1 MDEIIAKNRFGLGI
15 NPRDNDSFQNINW
28 FEKQTQ
34 IYEAKPKAI
43 KSSPNSKEIVR
54 QYLEVQELKRK
65 NKDNPQVFK
74 KEAKILRDI
83 YVAET
88 NNRLNISVTTNAP
101 FIERMVHFWSNHF
114 AVSADKI
121 EVRALA
127 GAYESEAIRPNVL
140 GNFRDLIR
148 GVVTHPAM
156 LAYLDQIQSIGPNS
170 MAGQRRLKNN
180 PDKEIG
186 LNENLAREIFE
197 LHTLGVHGGYSQADV
212 TEFAKALTGFS
223 IANLKRNQFSRASNK
238 VEIGSFVFEPAAHE
252 PGTRTILNK
261 KYSQNGIEQAAA
273 ILEDISKHHSTAQNI
288 AIKLARHFAGDNPPQ
303 SLINKLKQSFIS
315 SNGDLKSIY
324 LTLINAP
331 ECWVTNNIKFKTPW
345 EWLVS
350 SLRAMGIDDTSRID
364 TPTVLENLGQVS
376 WQPKSPKGFDDI
388 EDAWAAPDALLRR
401 AETANLIAKYFDA
414 PLNPNLLAPKLL
426 GNHLSEHTKIAIS
439 RAESAQS
446 GIALL
451 LICPEFLRR

>member
-15 NPRDNDSFQNINW
+15 NPRDNDSFQDMNW

-34 IYEAKPKAI
+34 IYEAKPTAI

-65 NKDNPQVFK
+65 NKDNPQIFK

-83 YVAET
+83 YLSET
-88 NNRLNISVTTNAP
+88 NNRLNISVTTNTP
-101 FIERMVHFWSNHF
+101 FIERLVHFWSNHF

-127 GAYESEAIRPNVL
+127 GAYENEAIRPNVL

-170 MAGQRRLKNN
+170 MAGQRRAKNN

-197 LHTLGVHGGYSQADV
+197 LHTLGVNGGYTQQDV
-212 TEFAKALTGFS
+212 TEFARALTGFT
-223 IANLKRNQFSRASNK
+223 IANGKRKQFGNSG
-238 VEIGSFVFEPAAHE
+238 EIGNFVFEPLMHE
-252 PGTRTILNK
+252 PGSRTIMGK
-261 KYSQNGIEQAAA
+261 KFNQSGADQGAA
-273 ILEDISKHHSTAQNI
+273 ILEFAASHPSTAKNI
-288 AIKLARHFAGDNPPQ
+288 ATKLARHFAGDNPPQ
-303 SLINKLKQSFIS
+303 TLIDKLKQSFIS

-324 LTLINAP
+324 LTLIKAP
-331 ECWVTNNIKFKTPW
+331 ECWVTNNVKFKTSW

-350 SLRAMGIDDTSRID
+350 SLRAMGIDETSRIE
-364 TPTVLENLGQVS
+364 TPTVLENLGQTS

-414 PLNPNLLAPKLL
+414 PLNPNQLAPKLL

-439 RAESAQS
+439 RAESIQS

-451 LICPEFLRR
+451 LISPEFLRR

>member
-15 NPRDNDSFQNINW
+15 KPNENDIFQDMNW
-28 FEKQTQ
+28 FAKQAQ
-34 IYEAKPKAI
+34 SYEAKPKSLN
-43 KSSPNSKEIVR
+43 SSQNSKEIVR
-54 QYLEVQELKRK
+54 QYIEVQELKRK

-74 KEAKILRDI
+74 KEQKILRDI
-83 YVAET
+83 YVTEA
-88 NNRLNISVTTNAP
+88 NNRLNISVNTKTP
-101 FIERMVHFWSNHF
+101 FIDRMVHFWSNHF

-127 GAYESEAIRPNVL
+127 GAYENEAIRPNVL

-170 MAGQRRLKNN
+170 MAGQRRSQNN

-197 LHTLGVHGGYSQADV
+197 LHTLGVNGGYTQSDV
-212 TEFAKALTGFS
+212 TEFARALTGFT
-223 IANLKRNQFSRASNK
+223 IANGKGRRFSNNGD
-238 VEIGSFVFEPAAHE
+238 IGSFVFEPLMHE
-252 PGTRTILNK
+252 PGSRTIMGK
-261 KYSQNGIEQAAA
+261 KFNQSGADQGAA
-273 ILEDISKHHSTAQNI
+273 ILEFVASHPSTAKNI
-288 AIKLARHFAGDNPPQ
+288 ATKLARHFAGDNPPQ
-303 SLINKLKQSFIS
+303 TLIDKLKQSFIS

-331 ECWVTNNIKFKTPW
+331 ECWANDNVKFKTPW

-350 SLRAMGIDDTSRID
+350 SLRAMGINDTSRID
-364 TPTVLENLGQVS
+364 TPTVLENLGQAM

-414 PLNPNLLAPKLL
+414 PLNPNQLAPKLL

-439 RAESAQS
+439 RAESIQS
-446 GIALL
+446 GTSLL
-451 LICPEFLRR
+451 LISPEFLRR

>member
-15 NPRDNDSFQNINW
+15 KPNENDIFQNINW

-34 IYEAKPKAI
+34 SYEAKPKSLN
-43 KSSPNSKEIVR
+43 SSQNSKEIVR
-54 QYLEVQELKRK
+54 QYIEVQELKRK

-74 KEAKILRDI
+74 KEQKILRDI
-83 YVAET
+83 YVTEA
-88 NNRLNISVTTNAP
+88 NNRLNISVNTKTP
-101 FIERMVHFWSNHF
+101 FIDRMVHFWSNHF

-127 GAYESEAIRPNVL
+127 GAYENEAIRPNVL

-170 MAGQRRLKNN
+170 MAGQRRSQNN

-197 LHTLGVHGGYSQADV
+197 LHTLGVNGGYTQSDV
-212 TEFAKALTGFS
+212 TEFARALTGFT
-223 IANLKRNQFSRASNK
+223 IANGKGRRFSNNGD
-238 VEIGSFVFEPAAHE
+238 IGSFVFEPLMHE
-252 PGTRTILNK
+252 PGSRTIMGK
-261 KYSQNGIEQAAA
+261 KFNQSGADQGAA
-273 ILEDISKHHSTAQNI
+273 ILEFVASHPSTAKNI
-288 AIKLARHFAGDNPPQ
+288 ATKLARHFAGDNPPQ
-303 SLINKLKQSFIS
+303 TLIDKLKQSFIS

-324 LTLINAP
+324 LTLINSP
-331 ECWVTNNIKFKTPW
+331 ECWANNNVKFKTPW

-350 SLRAMGIDDTSRID
+350 SLRAMGINDTSRID
-364 TPTVLENLGQVS
+364 TPTVLENLGQAM

-414 PLNPNLLAPKLL
+414 PLNPNQLAPKLL
-426 GNHLSEHTKIAIS
+426 GTHLSEHTRIAIS
-439 RAESAQS
+439 RAESIQS
-446 GIALL
+446 GTALL
-451 LICPEFLRR
+451 LISPEFLRR

>member
-15 NPRDNDSFQNINW
+15 KPNENDVFQNINW
-28 FEKQTQ
+28 FENQAQ
-34 IYEAKPKAI
+34 SYEAKPKALN
-43 KSSPNSKEIVR
+43 SSQNSKEIVR
-54 QYLEVQELKRK
+54 QYIEVQELKRK

-74 KEAKILRDI
+74 KEQKILRDI
-83 YVAET
+83 YVTEA
-88 NNRLNISVTTNAP
+88 NNRLNISVNTKTP
-101 FIERMVHFWSNHF
+101 FIDRMVHFWSNHF

-127 GAYESEAIRPNVL
+127 GAYENEAIRPNVL

-170 MAGQRRLKNN
+170 MAGQRRAQNN

-197 LHTLGVHGGYSQADV
+197 LHTLGVNGGYTQADV
-212 TEFAKALTGFS
+212 TEFARALTGFT
-223 IANLKRNQFSRASNK
+223 IANGKGRRFANNGD
-238 VEIGSFVFEPAAHE
+238 IGSFVFEPLMHE
-252 PGTRTILNK
+252 PGSRTIMGK
-261 KYSQNGIEQAAA
+261 KFNQSGADQGAA
-273 ILEDISKHHSTAQNI
+273 ILEFVAGHPSTAKNI
-288 AIKLARHFAGDNPPQ
+288 ATKLARHFAGDNPPQ
-303 SLINKLKQSFIS
+303 SLIDKLKQSFIS

-324 LTLINAP
+324 LTLINSP
-331 ECWVTNNIKFKTPW
+331 ECWANSNVKFKTPW

-350 SLRAMGIDDTSRID
+350 SLRAMGIEDTSRID
-364 TPTVLENLGQVS
+364 TPTVLENLGQAM

-426 GNHLSEHTKIAIS
+426 GTHLSEHTKIAIS
-439 RAESAQS
+439 RAESIQS
-446 GIALL
+446 GTSLL
-451 LICPEFLRR
+451 LISPEFLRR